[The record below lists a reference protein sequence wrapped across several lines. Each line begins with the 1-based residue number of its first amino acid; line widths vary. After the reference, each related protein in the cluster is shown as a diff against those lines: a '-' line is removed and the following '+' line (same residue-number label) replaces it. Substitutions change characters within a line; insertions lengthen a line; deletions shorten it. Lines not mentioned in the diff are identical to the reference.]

1 MGHARTSKQDY
12 ENVLCAST
20 INPRYFLPATAIKD
34 LILDL
39 LKMLLEQLRQ
49 LLYNYNMYNQFCNSL
64 SITKKKHVLNAF
76 FVMILDLGLSAN
88 KFEAS
93 GLFNYTNKCV

>member
-34 LILDL
+34 LSLDL

-49 LLYNYNMYNQFCNSL
+49 LLKNMYNQFCNSL
-64 SITKKKHVLNAF
+64 SITKKSTYL
-76 FVMILDLGLSAN
+76 M
-88 KFEAS
+88 
-93 GLFNYTNKCV
+93 LFL